1 MSIKHVSRAILF
13 GLAIAATGP
22 ALAQAGD
29 ATKGKAVFARCAVC
43 HSVDPGVKKLGP
55 SLSGVFGRTSGTV
68 PGFTYS
74 PAMQKAKI
82 RWDAKSLDG
91 FLAKPSAS
99 IPGSR
104 MVFAGLPNPADRANL
119 LAYLAGATKK

>member
-1 MSIKHVSRAILF
+1 MPTTTEFLLPV
-13 GLAIAATGP
+13 LALVAWTLMMWFWMYAT
-22 ALAQAGD
+22 
-29 ATKGKAVFARCAVC
+29 RI
-43 HSVDPGVKKLGP
+43 
-55 SLSGVFGRTSGTV
+55 
-68 PGFTYS
+68 

-91 FLAKPSAS
+91 FLAKPSAAV
-99 IPGSR
+99 PGSR